1 MVLRGCLTLYK
12 NIILKLKGVS
22 KSYPTSGGAEVLAL
36 NDVSLN
42 LTSKGLSLVEGP
54 RGSGKSALLRIAGF
68 LESPSS
74 GSVIFA
80 NEDRTNL
87 TPEVRLK
94 LIRNEVGIVPPYPS
108 LLPYLTLLENIM
120 LPMTKKN
127 KSLAVEMLK
136 NLGVENIGSYPA
148 EVPVEE
154 QQKASIARALVNSP
168 QLLLVDEPTAS
179 LSESGAITV
188 MELLKKLKN
197 EFVILTFTDDM
208 GISKYS
214 DEVYRLNNGI
224 LE

>member
-1 MVLRGCLTLYK
+1 MVLRGCLTLSK
-12 NIILKLKGVS
+12 DIILELEGVS

-42 LTSKGLSLVEGP
+42 LTSKGLSLVGGP
-54 RGSGKSALLRIAGF
+54 MGAGKSTLLRIVGF

-74 GSVIFA
+74 GSVVFA

-94 LIRNEVGIVPPYPS
+94 LIRNEVGVVPPYPS
-108 LLPYLTLLENIM
+108 LLPYLTILENVM
-120 LPMTKKN
+120 LPMAKKN
-127 KSLAVEMLK
+127 KSLAVEMLN
-136 NLGVENIGSYPA
+136 NLRVENIGSYPA
-148 EVPVEE
+148 EVPVDE

-179 LSESGAITV
+179 LSESGAIKV
-188 MELLKKLKN
+188 MKFLRKLKN
-197 EFVILTFTDDM
+197 EYTIITFTDDM
-208 GISKYS
+208 EISKYS